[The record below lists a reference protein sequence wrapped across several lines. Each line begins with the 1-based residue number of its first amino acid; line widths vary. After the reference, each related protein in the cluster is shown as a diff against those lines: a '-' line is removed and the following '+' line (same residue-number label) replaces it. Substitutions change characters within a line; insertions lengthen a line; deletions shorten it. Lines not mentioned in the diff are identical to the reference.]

1 MDIVTLKSV
10 KKYFSTGNQQIQAVD
25 GVDLTIEKGRF
36 TAIVGASGSGK
47 TTLLNLIGGLCRPT
61 EGTVIV
67 DGIDLSALD
76 EDQLTVFRRRKVGFV
91 FQEYN
96 LIPDLTVRENILFP
110 LALDNSRPD
119 MIFFERITGLL
130 GLEKYLDS
138 FPHMLSGGAQQCTAI
153 ARALINNPAVLL
165 LDEPL
170 GALDLQLRRQ
180 MQTELKRLQKQLGI
194 TFLYIT
200 HDQEEAVNMSDRIV
214 VMREGAIEQAGT
226 PSEIYDRPK
235 TSFVAG
241 FVGTANLIDG
251 VIEKASAGT
260 ALVRIGQTKA
270 EIAGS
275 PLFAEGDKVRFLVRS
290 ENLLLF
296 TEPRA
301 GCLPALVAEY
311 GYAGGMLRIV
321 LETGNGARLIASRQ
335 GVGAE
340 FAVGQTVW
348 AGWPPKSAVPVDLPE
363 IGEEKAL

>member
-110 LALDNSRPD
+110 LDLDNSRPD

-153 ARALINNPAVLL
+153 ARALITKPAIVLA
-165 LDEPL
+165 DEPTGSFDVKTSQNVAGL
-170 GALDLQLRRQ
+170 LKLTAETFRQ
-180 MQTELKRLQKQLGI
+180 SLIM
-194 TFLYIT
+194 IT
-200 HDQEEAVNMSDRIV
+200 HDLELAQLADRMIRLEDGRV
-214 VMREGAIEQAGT
+214 VFAG
-226 PSEIYDRPK
+226 K
-235 TSFVAG
+235 
-241 FVGTANLIDG
+241 
-251 VIEKASAGT
+251 
-260 ALVRIGQTKA
+260 
-270 EIAGS
+270 
-275 PLFAEGDKVRFLVRS
+275 
-290 ENLLLF
+290 
-296 TEPRA
+296 
-301 GCLPALVAEY
+301 
-311 GYAGGMLRIV
+311 
-321 LETGNGARLIASRQ
+321 
-335 GVGAE
+335 
-340 FAVGQTVW
+340 
-348 AGWPPKSAVPVDLPE
+348 
-363 IGEEKAL
+363 